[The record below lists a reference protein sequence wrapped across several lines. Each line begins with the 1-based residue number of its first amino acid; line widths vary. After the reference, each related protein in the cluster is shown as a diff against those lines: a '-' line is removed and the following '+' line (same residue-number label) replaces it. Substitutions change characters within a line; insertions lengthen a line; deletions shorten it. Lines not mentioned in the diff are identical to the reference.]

1 MLGNWICEAGGRV
14 QPVVAV
20 GVRGCEECDLRR
32 LRILTCQR
40 VACAVGA
47 EWNKKRPLIPRRD
60 HGPQMLRVGEE
71 VERSL
76 EFYRDV
82 LR

>member
-1 MLGNWICEAGGRV
+1 MR
-14 QPVVAV
+14 PVVAV

-40 VACAVGA
+40 EACTEGVA
-47 EWNKKRPLIPRRD
+47 WNKKRPLIPRRD
-60 HGPQMLRVGEE
+60 HGPQMLGVVEE